1 MTKEY
6 NLLTRRLLEMGYSAD
21 HYPDYV
27 CLEREGQWNKEDPL
41 DNFRG
46 GFVFQRQWVCERTY
60 KTPCGL
66 QCKGRHCYTGSMFY
80 RGIDWTVEND
90 MPTITCPYW
99 KKDCKLKH
107 EYLQAEDDSS
117 VIRFTCNVHM
127 SDEEYR
133 YEGSV
138 EQILKMHD
146 DEIEQKRIEF
156 SLQRHG
162 RVCYAQMNYDHDKQE
177 WRMKYDPGECA
188 SIRCMGECGILGRQL
203 DKTKGNVYYD
213 LKITKS
219 KSGHNGAADDSQ
231 TYTEV
236 TKGKRVFERQVSMD
250 ICRNYVKLC
259 SNELV
264 QQIHLAHHSD
274 LFFAEHY
281 GRPFSLEVLN
291 IRAEQRESRDLLQDL
306 QDIQAGI
313 QVTHASDQKRQ
324 LAEEKRERRRKV
336 QEKKIAKLEKKIL
349 ETGYDNLEANSLDR
363 IHADKWLGSERIAEL
378 EEERQRTKAEEAEEP
393 V

>member
-1 MTKEY
+1 MAKEY
-6 NLLTRRLLEMGYSAD
+6 NLLTKRLLEMGYSAD
-21 HYPDYV
+21 NYPDYV
-27 CLEREGQWNKEDPL
+27 RLEGCWNKEDPI
-41 DNFRG
+41 DNFHG
-46 GFVFQRQWVCERTY
+46 GFTFQRQWIRERTY

-66 QCKGRHCYTGSMFY
+66 QCKGRSCHTGNMFY
-80 RGIDWTVEND
+80 RGIEWTFEND
-90 MPTITCPYW
+90 MPTITCPYRE
-99 KKDCKLKH
+99 KDCELKH
-107 EYLQAEDDSS
+107 KYLQVEDDSN
-117 VIRFTCNVHM
+117 VLRFMCNVHM

-138 EQILKMHD
+138 EEIRKMRD

-156 SLQRHG
+156 SLQHHG
-162 RVCYAQMNYDHDKQE
+162 RVCYAQMHYDHDKQE
-177 WRMKYDPGECA
+177 WRMTYDPGICA
-188 SIRCMGECGILGRQL
+188 RNRCMRECGILGRQL
-203 DKTKGNVYYD
+203 DKKKGNVYYD

-219 KSGHNGAADDSQ
+219 KNGHNGAADDSQ
-231 TYTEV
+231 MYTEV

-264 QQIHLAHHSD
+264 QQIRLAHHSD

-324 LAEEKRERRRKV
+324 LAEEKRERRRKA

-349 ETGYDNLEANSLDR
+349 ETGYDNLEENSLDR
-363 IHADKWLGSERIAEL
+363 IHADKWLGRERIVEL
-378 EEERQRTKAEEAEEP
+378 EEERQRMKAEEAEEP